1 MIKLLNFGLFG
12 GRFCSYDQV
21 ICRKLQVRSP
31 IFCDQKVQKSIASHR
46 ECAHARGNGRRGRLP
61 GAPGGRTREAM
72 AGGGARERRRRLG
85 QGRAEARETTAA
97 GGGAHQEGTRGR
109 RWRAEAHARE
119 ATVVGDKGERRHAG
133 RRRRLG
139 ARAGGGERGNGRR
152 GRLRGAPE
160 RGAHA
165 GRRRRCKRQEM
176 ERRDSRGSSSA
187 ANGWGAGGKGA
198 AGKSAGRRR
207 KRPGDA
213 AAPSIKTTALSRT
226 GRSAARRCRC
236 RCRRSGD
243 GGPCWRSRGARRC
256 AGRPGS

>member
-1 MIKLLNFGLFG
+1 MIKLLYFGLFG

-46 ECAHARGNGRRGRLP
+46 ECAHARVNGRRGR
-61 GAPGGRTREAM
+61 GAPEGEAPERRAGRTRER
-72 AGGGARERRRRLG
+72 G
-85 QGRAEARETTAA
+85 
-97 GGGAHQEGTRGR
+97 GTRGR

-119 ATVVGDKGERRHAG
+119 ATVIGDKGERRHAG

-152 GRLRGAPE
+152 GRLRDAPE

-165 GRRRRCKRQEM
+165 GRRRRCKRQET
-176 ERRDSRGSSSA
+176 ERRDSRGSSST

>member
-1 MIKLLNFGLFG
+1 MIKRVYFGLVG
-12 GRFCSYDQV
+12 ERFYLYDQV

-31 IFCDQKVQKSIASHR
+31 FFLWPESPKINSFTPGMCPR
-46 ECAHARGNGRRGRLP
+46 ERQWSP
-61 GAPGGRTREAM
+61 GAGRTR
-72 AGGGARERRRRLG
+72 GGGTREK
-85 QGRAEARETTAA
+85 
-97 GGGAHQEGTRGR
+97 GGAHQREGGGTRGR

-139 ARAGGGERGNGRR
+139 ARAGGGAR
-152 GRLRGAPE
+152 
-160 RGAHA
+160 
-165 GRRRRCKRQEM
+165 GRRRRCKRQKT

-198 AGKSAGRRR
+198 AGKSAGKRRE
-207 KRPGDA
+207 RPGDA

-226 GRSAARRCRC
+226 GQSAARRCRC
-236 RCRRSGD
+236 RCRRSGG
-243 GGPCWRSRGARRC
+243 GGPCWRNRVARRC